1 MIKLQYLKNLS
12 KGLLT
17 TITVFIMLSLIL
29 TLLNYFNLLN
39 HTVLTICKMIISLLS
54 IGIGGFISGKKMVK
68 NGWISG
74 LINGLIITLFIF
86 ILSLI
91 IKDFEFKNLI
101 FFIIIIIT
109 STFGSMLGINAKKTA

>member
-17 TITVFIMLSLIL
+17 TITVFIILSLIL

-39 HTVLTICKMIISLLS
+39 HTVLTICKMIIPLLS

>member
-1 MIKLQYLKNLS
+1 MIELQYLKNLS

-17 TITVFIMLSLIL
+17 TITVFIILSLIL

-39 HTVLTICKMIISLLS
+39 HTVLTICKMIIPLLS

>member
-1 MIKLQYLKNLS
+1 MIELQYFKNLS

-17 TITVFIMLSLIL
+17 TIIIFIILSLIL

-39 HTVLTICKMIISLLS
+39 NMVLTICKMVIPLLS
-54 IGIGGFISGKKMVK
+54 IVTGSFISGKKTIK

>member
-1 MIKLQYLKNLS
+1 MIELQYLKNLS

-17 TITVFIMLSLIL
+17 TIIIFIILSLIL

-39 HTVLTICKMIISLLS
+39 HTVLTICKMIIPLLS
-54 IGIGGFISGKKMVK
+54 VGLGGLTAGKSVTK

-74 LINGLIITLFIF
+74 LLIGLFITFIIF

-91 IKDFEFKNLI
+91 LQEFEFKNLI
-101 FFIIIIIT
+101 FFIILIIT
-109 STFGSMLGINAKKTA
+109 STFGSMLGINTKKTA

>member
-17 TITVFIMLSLIL
+17 TIIIFIILSLIL

-39 HTVLTICKMIISLLS
+39 HTVLTICKMIIPLLS

>member
-1 MIKLQYLKNLS
+1 
-12 KGLLT
+12 
-17 TITVFIMLSLIL
+17 MLSLIL

-39 HTVLTICKMIISLLS
+39 HTVLTICKMIIPLLS

>member
-1 MIKLQYLKNLS
+1 MIELQYLKNLS

-39 HTVLTICKMIISLLS
+39 HTVLTICKMIIPLLS

>member
-1 MIKLQYLKNLS
+1 MIELQYLKILS

-17 TITVFIMLSLIL
+17 TIIIFIILSLIL

-39 HTVLTICKMIISLLS
+39 NMVLTICKMVIPLLS
-54 IGIGGFISGKKMVK
+54 IVTGSFISGKKTIK

>member
-1 MIKLQYLKNLS
+1 MIELQYLKNLS

-17 TITVFIMLSLIL
+17 TIIIFIILSLIL

-39 HTVLTICKMIISLLS
+39 HTVLTICKMIIPLLS

>member
-1 MIKLQYLKNLS
+1 MIELQYLKNLS

-17 TITVFIMLSLIL
+17 TIIIFIILSLIL

-39 HTVLTICKMIISLLS
+39 HTVLTICKMVIPLLS
-54 IGIGGFISGKKMVK
+54 IVTGSFISGKKTIK

-109 STFGSMLGINAKKTA
+109 STFGSILGINAKKTA

>member
-1 MIKLQYLKNLS
+1 MQYLKNLS

-39 HTVLTICKMIISLLS
+39 HTVLTICKMIIPLLS

>member
-39 HTVLTICKMIISLLS
+39 HTVLTICKMIIPLLS

>member
-17 TITVFIMLSLIL
+17 TIIVFIILSLIL

-39 HTVLTICKMIISLLS
+39 HTVLTICKMIIPLLS

>member
-1 MIKLQYLKNLS
+1 MIELQYLKNLS

-17 TITVFIMLSLIL
+17 TIIIFIILSLIL

-39 HTVLTICKMIISLLS
+39 NMVLTICKMVIPLLS
-54 IGIGGFISGKKMVK
+54 IVTGSFISGKKTIK